1 MRSIV
6 THLQSRLIPAIILI
20 TPPPIY
26 EDGRLAH
33 VFATYNVQLE
43 AAERTNEVTGQY
55 AEAVRALGAELN
67 LPVVDLWTEFQKI
80 DSWQT
85 ALLNDGLHLTPEGNA
100 LVGKLVLGVIHD
112 AFEQLKPESMKW
124 DVPEWS
130 ELMDAEDA
138 GAAVAAHIAAEK

>member
-1 MRSIV
+1 M
-6 THLQSRLIPAIILI
+6 
-20 TPPPIY
+20 
-26 EDGRLAH
+26 
-33 VFATYNVQLE
+33 
-43 AAERTNEVTGQY
+43 TGQY